1 MKKYMIAVFAVLLS
15 LVSCSLQEKPLS
27 MYEKDTYFANESKAK
42 MAVTGAYST
51 LSASKHYGQW
61 EMAMPSSDDT
71 YYINGTGADNTRRDI
86 SHYNNTLTS
95 SNQWIESSWT
105 FKYLGIDRC
114 NVAIDGIEHMEG
126 FEGNANLKALDAKAR
141 FLRAFLAFDL
151 IKYWGDAP
159 FSTDFT
165 AGYDAAFK
173 PRRDREE
180 IYDAILADLK
190 FCADN
195 LPMASATTSPEDP
208 CQGAAH
214 TLAMRV
220 LLQRAGYSLKQDGTI
235 TRPDDVTRKK
245 YFDAVIAEWT
255 AMQEKGFH
263 GFYTGGYAQ
272 LFKDYSAEVLN
283 QQESLWEIAFH
294 PIGAT
299 YSENDGFWGTWNGPL
314 VEAPTGTDGTD
325 YDSSKAMGRANAF
338 FRAVPAWKDFFEATD
353 ERRDVM
359 VCTYQLKWNADTKT
373 HDKKEQAYPKNA
385 KNWYPGK
392 WRREWM
398 KPGFFHPN
406 ATNVNYC
413 PLRYADAVLMAA
425 EAYNETGN
433 TPQAWTLLNSVRTR
447 AGATAIDNTN
457 YATLMKAPKVYD
469 LPFIDDSD
477 DAGKFRTALYYERAF
492 ELAFEG
498 QRKYD
503 LIRWGCI
510 KPALQLFETNLPSS
524 CNGLYVAGTNFVT
537 GKHELF
543 PIPLKEV
550 QANPALENKNNP
562 GYE

>member
-1 MKKYMIAVFAVLLS
+1 MKKYIFFAVALLS
-15 LVSCSLQEKPLS
+15 LAGCSLTEKPES
-27 MYEKDTYFANESKAK
+27 AYEKDTYFATESKAK
-42 MAVTGAYST
+42 MAVAGAYSS
-51 LSASKHYGQW
+51 LSTTKHYGQW

-71 YYINGTGADNTRRDI
+71 YYINGTGTDNTRRDI

-95 SNQWIESSWT
+95 ANTWIASSWYY
-105 FKYLGIDRC
+105 KYLGIDRC
-114 NVAIDGIEHMEG
+114 NVAVDGIEHMAGYED
-126 FEGNANLKALDAKAR
+126 NANLKSLCAQVR

-151 IKYWGDAP
+151 VRYWGDVP

-165 AGYDAAFK
+165 AGYEAAFK

-180 IYDAILADLK
+180 IYDIILEDLK

-195 LPMASATTSPEDP
+195 LPMANATTSPEIP
-208 CQGAAH
+208 CQAAAH

-220 LLQRAGYSLKQDGTI
+220 LLQRAGYSLHTDGSF
-235 TRPDDVTRKK
+235 TRPDDVARQK
-245 YFDAVIAEWT
+245 YFKAVIDEWT
-255 AMQEKGFH
+255 AMKGKGFH
-263 GFYTGGYAQ
+263 DFYTGGYLQ
-272 LFKDYSAEVLN
+272 LFKDFSAEVLN

-314 VEAPTGTDGTD
+314 VNAASGVHDQT
-325 YDSSKAMGRANAF
+325 AVMGRANAF
-338 FRAVPAWKDFFEATD
+338 FRVVPAWKSFFEDGD

-359 VCTYQLKWNADTKT
+359 VCTYQYNWSGGA
-373 HDKKEQAYPKNA
+373 HVKKSNESAP

-398 KPGFFHPN
+398 KPGYFHPN

-413 PLRYADAVLMAA
+413 PIRYADAVLMAA

-433 TPQAWTLLNSVRTR
+433 TTEAWKLLNSVRER
-447 AGATAIDNTN
+447 SGATPITDAN

-469 LPFIDDSD
+469 LSFIPDGDA
-477 DAGKFRTALYYERAF
+477 AGKFRTALYWERGF

-498 QRKYD
+498 QRKWD
-503 LIRWGCI
+503 LIRWGVI
-510 KPALQLFETNLPSS
+510 KDALKLFEDNLPAS
-524 CNGLYVAGTNFVT
+524 CKGLYIAGTNFVK

-543 PIPLKEV
+543 PIPLGEM

>member
-1 MKKYMIAVFAVLLS
+1 MIAAFAVLMS
-15 LVSCSLQEKPLS
+15 VASCSLQEEPLS
-27 MYEKDTYFANESKAK
+27 MYEKDTYFANTSKAK
-42 MAVTGAYST
+42 MAVTGAYSC
-51 LSASKHYGQW
+51 LSNSKHYGQW

-71 YYINGTGADNTRRDI
+71 YYINGTGSDNTRRDI

-95 SNQWIESSWT
+95 SNSWIESSWMY
-105 FKYLGIDRC
+105 KYLGIDRC
-114 NVAIDGIEHMEG
+114 NVAIDGIENMEG
-126 FEGNANLKALDAKAR
+126 FADNANLKSLDAQAR
-141 FLRAFLAFDL
+141 FLRAFLAFDV

-159 FSTDFT
+159 FSTEFT

-180 IYDAILADLK
+180 IYDAILEDLE
-190 FCADN
+190 FCVDN
-195 LPMASATTSPEDP
+195 LPMANASSSPEVP
-208 CQGAAH
+208 CQAAAH

-235 TRPDDVTRKK
+235 TRPDDATRKK
-245 YFDAVIAEWT
+245 YFEAVIAEWQ
-255 AMQEKGFH
+255 AMKAKGFH
-263 GFYTGGYAQ
+263 GFYTGGFAK
-272 LFKDYSAEVLN
+272 LFKDFSAEVLN

-314 VEAPTGTDGTD
+314 VNAPSGTEGED
-325 YDSSKAMGRANAF
+325 YDASKVMGRANAF
-338 FRAVPAWKDFFEATD
+338 FRVVPAWKDFFEASD

-359 VCTYQLKWNADTKT
+359 VCDYQYNWSNGAHVKKSNTNA
-373 HDKKEQAYPKNA
+373 P

-413 PLRYADAVLMAA
+413 ALRYADAVLMAA
-425 EAYNETGN
+425 EAYNEVGN
-433 TPQAWTLLNSVRTR
+433 TSEAWTLLNSVRTR
-447 AGATAIDNTN
+447 AGATPIDNSN
-457 YATLMKAPKVYD
+457 YESLMKAPKVYNLD
-469 LPFIDDSD
+469 FIDDSD

-498 QRKYD
+498 QRKWD

-510 KPALQLFETNLPSS
+510 KPALQLFEANLPSS
-524 CNGLYVAGTNFVT
+524 CAGLYIAGTNFVS

-543 PIPLKEV
+543 PIPLKEM
-550 QANPALENKNNP
+550 QANSALGGKNNP

>member
-1 MKKYMIAVFAVLLS
+1 MIAAFAVLMS
-15 LVSCSLQEKPLS
+15 VASCSLQEEPLS

-42 MAVTGAYST
+42 MAVTGAYSC
-51 LSASKHYGQW
+51 LSNSKHYGQW

-71 YYINGTGADNTRRDI
+71 YYINGTGSDNTRRDI

-95 SNQWIESSWT
+95 SNSWIESSWMY
-105 FKYLGIDRC
+105 KYLGIDRC
-114 NVAIDGIEHMEG
+114 NVAIDGIENMEG
-126 FEGNANLKALDAKAR
+126 FADNANLKSLDAQAR
-141 FLRAFLAFDL
+141 FLRAFLAFDV

-159 FSTDFT
+159 FSTEFT

-180 IYDAILADLK
+180 IYDAILEDLE
-190 FCADN
+190 FCVDN
-195 LPMASATTSPEDP
+195 LPMANASSSPEVP
-208 CQGAAH
+208 CQAAAH

-235 TRPDDVTRKK
+235 TRPDDATRKK
-245 YFDAVIAEWT
+245 YFEAVIAEWQ
-255 AMQEKGFH
+255 AMKAKGFH
-263 GFYTGGYAQ
+263 GFYTGGFAK
-272 LFKDYSAEVLN
+272 LFKDFSAEVLN

-314 VEAPTGTDGTD
+314 VNAPSGTEGED
-325 YDSSKAMGRANAF
+325 YDASKVMGRANAF
-338 FRAVPAWKDFFEATD
+338 FRVVPAWKDFFEASD

-359 VCTYQLKWNADTKT
+359 VCDYQYNWSNGAHVKKSNTNA
-373 HDKKEQAYPKNA
+373 P

-413 PLRYADAVLMAA
+413 ALRYADAVLMAA
-425 EAYNETGN
+425 EAYNEVGN
-433 TPQAWTLLNSVRTR
+433 TSEAWTLLNSVRTR
-447 AGATAIDNTN
+447 AGATPIDNSN
-457 YATLMKAPKVYD
+457 YESLMKAPKVYNLD
-469 LPFIDDSD
+469 FIDDSD

-498 QRKYD
+498 QRKWD

-510 KPALQLFETNLPSS
+510 KPALQLFEANLPSS
-524 CNGLYVAGTNFVT
+524 CAGLYIAGTNFVS

-543 PIPLKEV
+543 PIPLKEM
-550 QANPALENKNNP
+550 QANSALGGKNNP